1 MRTALLAL
9 MVVLSACG
17 SSPGPIAQSPI
28 HPTTTAVD
36 TPHSTTA
43 SLATPSSTVAPI
55 HVAPPAS
62 GLLIAVVQNP
72 VAPGC
77 CGGEP
82 TGVSSDTVA
91 IYGLDGSL
99 KASAKYSRR
108 QLPPIGNAAV
118 VLQAPAVVAGSGLY
132 YIDGSARVWVLH
144 PDGKSNVVAS
154 FPQKGQPYEIWFA
167 VKPDGTQVVAG
178 VVTYDSVGS
187 YFTLYTA
194 PSGGTSTQTVNS
206 EGVGAPD
213 PQMTNLPYPVG
224 WVSAGPVAMDPS
236 SLTTQNAW
244 FGGPLQVLT
253 FAADGV
259 HSSAVG
265 GPDCRSASITPSGLI
280 PCISSKEVVS
290 VRDTTG
296 NILWTTHVAGFSAVS
311 LCLSP
316 NGQAISDR
324 QQASSSGGATW
335 YMVVETQSGR
345 IVHLPNGFRME
356 GWLDNNTVIGAITA
370 PGSGDEGD
378 LSWVSL
384 DEPTT
389 AHDLGFK
396 GDFVG
401 TLA

>member
-1 MRTALLAL
+1 MKGVLIGLVLLL
-9 MVVLSACG
+9 TACG
-17 SSPGPIAQSPI
+17 NSTEPIAQTSRR
-28 HPTTTAVD
+28 
-36 TPHSTTA
+36 A
-43 SLATPSSTVAPI
+43 SATPPSA
-55 HVAPPAS
+55 

-72 VAPGC
+72 VASGC

-82 TGVSSDTVA
+82 TGVSPDTVA
-91 IYGLDGSL
+91 IYGFDGSL
-99 KASAKYSRR
+99 KASAKYQRR
-108 QLPPIGNAAV
+108 PLPPVGNAAV
-118 VLQAPAVVAGSGLY
+118 VLQAPALVAGSGLY

-167 VKPDGTQVVAG
+167 VKPDGSQVVAG

-194 PSGGTSTQTVNS
+194 PSGGTSTRTVNA
-206 EGVGAPD
+206 EGVGAPG

-224 WVSAGPVAMDPS
+224 WISAGPVAMDPS

-259 HSSAVG
+259 HGSSVG
-265 GPDCRSASITPSGLI
+265 GPDCRSASITPSGLL

-296 NILWTTHVAGFSAVS
+296 NVLWTTHVAGSSAVS

-316 NGQAISDR
+316 EGQAIADR
-324 QQASSSGGATW
+324 QQASSDGGATW
-335 YMVVETQSGR
+335 YMVVETYARGAINMPR
-345 IVHLPNGFRME
+345 GFRIE
-356 GWLDNNTVIGAITA
+356 GWLDNHTVIGAVTP
-370 PGSGDEGD
+370 PGSGDEGN

-384 DEPTT
+384 DDPSTV
-389 AHDLGFK
+389 HDLGFK

-401 TLA
+401 TLS